1 MATPM
6 NTLGNERPLRAQV
19 GATQIVIVALSSA
32 IYAVL
37 GIAGATFAVAPGGI
51 VIFYL
56 PAIFIYP
63 VAIWFGVWGVLG
75 AFFGTLLFSPFFGYG
90 FALGLSFAVVNM
102 VSPAI
107 VGLAQR
113 GLRIDPAVTT
123 SRRAFITFALIVIVG
138 AAVES
143 VLGNIVLLV
152 FALTSLGG
160 LLFSGFVWWI
170 GEVSA
175 GIVLS
180 PILLRVLT
188 PQFKRMGLFHQ
199 RFFAAQRG
207 ARIVS

>member
-1 MATPM
+1 MTTSPA
-6 NTLGNERPLRAQV
+6 RARF
-19 GATQIVIVALSSA
+19 GATQLVIVALCSA

-37 GIAGATFAVAPGGI
+37 GIAGASFSVAPGGI

-56 PAIFIYP
+56 PAIFIYAA
-63 VAIWFGVWGVLG
+63 AIWFGAWGVLG

-90 FALGLSFAVVNM
+90 FALGLSFAVVDM

-113 GLRIDPAVTT
+113 GLKLDPTVTA
-123 SRRAFITFALIVIVG
+123 SRRAFVTFAVIVIVA
-138 AAVES
+138 AAVEA
-143 VLGNIVLLV
+143 VLGNVVLLV
-152 FALTSLGG
+152 FALTSFGG
-160 LLFSGFVWWI
+160 LAFSTLVWWT
-170 GEVSA
+170 GEISA
-175 GIVLS
+175 GILLT

-199 RFFAAQRG
+199 QFFGSQRG